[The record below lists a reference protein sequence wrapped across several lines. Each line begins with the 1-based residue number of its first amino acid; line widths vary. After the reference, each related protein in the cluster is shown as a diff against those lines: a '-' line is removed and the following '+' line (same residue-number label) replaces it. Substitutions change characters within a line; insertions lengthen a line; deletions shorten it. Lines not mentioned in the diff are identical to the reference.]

1 MEGTYHRGSITLL
14 FGRSNLI
21 SPGARE
27 GGHNFEKI
35 RKTKSY
41 KGRKLFFSVEG
52 TYHRGSVPLMFWHS
66 NPISPG
72 ARGEGVLYEF
82 P

>member
-1 MEGTYHRGSITLL
+1 MYGH
-14 FGRSNLI
+14 SNLI
-21 SPGARE
+21 SPGAR
-27 GGHNFEKI
+27 GGGVRILKYPY
-35 RKTKSY
+35 KTKSY
-41 KGRKLFFSVEG
+41 KGRKLFFSVER
-52 TYHRGSVPLMFWHS
+52 TYHRGSMPLMFWHS